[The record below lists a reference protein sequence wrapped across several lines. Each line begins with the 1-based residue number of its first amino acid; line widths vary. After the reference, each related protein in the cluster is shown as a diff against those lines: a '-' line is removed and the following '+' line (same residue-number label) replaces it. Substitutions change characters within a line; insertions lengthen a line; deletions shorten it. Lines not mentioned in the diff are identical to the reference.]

1 VPKTG
6 DQGMSRALRLMKK
19 SVKEGATEKYPSGF
33 GYALNVLDGNKSR
46 VLFGDRETARMK
58 KNYKAQ
64 QDFDKKYGK

>member
-1 VPKTG
+1 
-6 DQGMSRALRLMKK
+6 MKK